1 MWKTGWPEQ
10 GSPIKWW
17 RKWGDRMGLWVFV
30 LFHCVL
36 CLIAAILIYTHLLK
50 SSPMILP
57 IVFLVPVFGF
67 ACLLFLEW
75 ESRGDQENKKEVGI
89 EKLKI
94 NDEIHRSI
102 LMEEDPARD
111 LMVPLQEAL
120 LMNDASTRRE
130 LMMDIL
136 YDDAGDYVEVLKN
149 ARMNDDTEVV
159 HYATTAMVELQ
170 KDYEMKLQKQKD
182 VFAREEDPGILEEY
196 IQTLD
201 KYVGSGLLEGNM
213 LRNRRLELCDLLE
226 RKLMQQKEEGREELS
241 LYCKKFEQDC
251 ALGEY
256 EDALLL
262 ADAAIRLRPAQEE
275 GYLMK
280 IRHGVMVKDPKQIG
294 MVIGLLEKNKVY
306 LSPSAR
312 RTVEFWKENDETEN

>member
-1 MWKTGWPEQ
+1 
-10 GSPIKWW
+10 
-17 RKWGDRMGLWVFV
+17 MGLWMFL

-36 CLIAAILIYTHLLK
+36 CLIAAILMYTHLMK
-50 SSPMILP
+50 SRPMILP

-67 ACLLFLEW
+67 SCLLFLEW
-75 ESRGDQENKKEVGI
+75 ESRGDQENKKEIGI

-94 NDEIHRSI
+94 NDDIHRSI

-136 YDDAGDYVEVLKN
+136 YDDVGEYVEVLKN

-170 KDYEMKLQKQKD
+170 KDYETKLQKQKEA
-182 VFAREEDPGILEEY
+182 FALEEDAGLLDEY
-196 IQTLD
+196 IQTLE
-201 KYVGSGLLEGNM
+201 KYVESGLLEGNM
-213 LRNRRLELCDLLE
+213 LKNRRLELCGLLE
-226 RKLMQQKEEGREELS
+226 RKLTQRKEEGHEELP
-241 LYCKKFEQDC
+241 LYDKKFEQDC

-256 EDALLL
+256 EDALRM
-262 ADAAIRLRPAQEE
+262 ADAAIRLCPQQEE

-280 IRHGVMVKDPKQIG
+280 IRHGVMTKNPEQIG
-294 MVIGLLEKNKVY
+294 TVIGLLENNKVY
-306 LSPSAR
+306 LSPAAR
-312 RTVEFWKENDETEN
+312 RTVDFWKENDETES

>member
-1 MWKTGWPEQ
+1 
-10 GSPIKWW
+10 
-17 RKWGDRMGLWVFV
+17 MGLWMFL

-36 CLIAAILIYTHLLK
+36 CLIAAILMYTHLMK
-50 SSPMILP
+50 SRPMILP

-67 ACLLFLEW
+67 SCLLFLEW
-75 ESRGDQENKKEVGI
+75 ESRGDQENKKEIGI

-94 NDEIHRSI
+94 TADIHRSI

-136 YDDAGDYVEVLKN
+136 YDDVGEYVEVLKK

-170 KDYEMKLQKQKD
+170 KDYETKLQKQKEA
-182 VFAREEDPGILEEY
+182 FALEEDAGLLDEY
-196 IQTLD
+196 IQTLE
-201 KYVGSGLLEGNM
+201 KYVESGLLEGNM
-213 LRNRRLELCDLLE
+213 LKNRRLELCGLLE
-226 RKLMQQKEEGREELS
+226 RKLTQRKEEGHEELP

-256 EDALLL
+256 EDALRM
-262 ADAAIRLRPAQEE
+262 ADAAIRLCPQQEE

-280 IRHGVMVKDPKQIG
+280 IRHGVMTKNPEQIG
-294 MVIGLLEKNKVY
+294 TVIGLLENNKVY
-306 LSPSAR
+306 LSPAAR
-312 RTVEFWKENDETEN
+312 RTVDFWKENDETES

>member
-1 MWKTGWPEQ
+1 
-10 GSPIKWW
+10 
-17 RKWGDRMGLWVFV
+17 MGLWMFV

-36 CLIAAILIYTHLLK
+36 CLIAAILMYTHLMK
-50 SSPMILP
+50 SRPMILP

-67 ACLLFLEW
+67 SCLLFLEW
-75 ESRGDQENKKEVGI
+75 ESRGDQENKKEIGI

-94 NDEIHRSI
+94 NDDIHRSI

-136 YDDAGDYVEVLKN
+136 YDDVGEYVEVLKN

-170 KDYEMKLQKQKD
+170 KDYETKLQKQKEA
-182 VFAREEDPGILEEY
+182 FALEEDAGLLDEY
-196 IQTLD
+196 IQTLE
-201 KYVGSGLLEGNM
+201 KYVESGLLEGNM
-213 LRNRRLELCDLLE
+213 LKNRRLELCGLLE
-226 RKLMQQKEEGREELS
+226 RKLTQRKEEGHEELP

-256 EDALLL
+256 EDALRM
-262 ADAAIRLRPAQEE
+262 ADAAIRLWPQQEE

-280 IRHGVMVKDPKQIG
+280 IRHGAMTKNPEQIG
-294 MVIGLLEKNKVY
+294 TVIGLLENNKVY
-306 LSPSAR
+306 LSPAAR
-312 RTVEFWKENDETEN
+312 RTVDFWKENDETES

>member
-1 MWKTGWPEQ
+1 
-10 GSPIKWW
+10 
-17 RKWGDRMGLWVFV
+17 MGLWMFL

-36 CLIAAILIYTHLLK
+36 CLIAAILMYTHLMK
-50 SSPMILP
+50 SCPMILP

-67 ACLLFLEW
+67 SCLLFLEW
-75 ESRGDQENKKEVGI
+75 ESRGDQESKKEIGI

-94 NDEIHRSI
+94 NDDIHRSI

-136 YDDAGDYVEVLKN
+136 YDDVGEYVEVLKN

-170 KDYEMKLQKQKD
+170 KDYETKLQKQKEA
-182 VFAREEDPGILEEY
+182 FALEEDAGLLDEY
-196 IQTLD
+196 IQTLE
-201 KYVGSGLLEGNM
+201 KYVESGLLEGNM
-213 LRNRRLELCDLLE
+213 LKNRRLELCGLLE
-226 RKLMQQKEEGREELS
+226 RKLTQRKEEGHEELP

-256 EDALLL
+256 EDALRM
-262 ADAAIRLRPAQEE
+262 ADAAIRLCPQQEE

-280 IRHGVMVKDPKQIG
+280 IRHGVMTKNPEQIG
-294 MVIGLLEKNKVY
+294 TVIGLLENNKVY
-306 LSPSAR
+306 LSPAAR
-312 RTVEFWKENDETEN
+312 RTVDFWKENDETES

>member
-1 MWKTGWPEQ
+1 MDVCVVPLCFVPDCCDTDVYASYEKPPHDSSDRISGSGIRFFLSSFPGMGIQ
-10 GSPIKWW
+10 GRSGK
-17 RKWGDRMGLWVFV
+17 
-30 LFHCVL
+30 
-36 CLIAAILIYTHLLK
+36 
-50 SSPMILP
+50 
-57 IVFLVPVFGF
+57 
-67 ACLLFLEW
+67 
-75 ESRGDQENKKEVGI
+75 QKEIGI

-94 NDEIHRSI
+94 NDDIHRSI

-136 YDDAGDYVEVLKN
+136 YDDVGEYVEVLKN

-170 KDYEMKLQKQKD
+170 KDYETKLQKQKEA
-182 VFAREEDPGILEEY
+182 FALEEDAGLLDEY
-196 IQTLD
+196 IQTLE
-201 KYVGSGLLEGNM
+201 KYVESGLLEGNM
-213 LRNRRLELCDLLE
+213 LKNRRLELCGLLE
-226 RKLMQQKEEGREELS
+226 RKLTQRKEEGHEELP

-256 EDALLL
+256 EDALRM
-262 ADAAIRLRPAQEE
+262 ADAAIRLWPQQEE

-280 IRHGVMVKDPKQIG
+280 IRHGVMTKNPEQIG
-294 MVIGLLEKNKVY
+294 TVIGLLENNKVY
-306 LSPSAR
+306 LSPAAR
-312 RTVEFWKENDETEN
+312 RTVDFWKENDETES

>member
-1 MWKTGWPEQ
+1 
-10 GSPIKWW
+10 
-17 RKWGDRMGLWVFV
+17 MGLWMFV

-36 CLIAAILIYTHLLK
+36 CLIAAILMYTHLMK
-50 SSPMILP
+50 SRPMILP

-67 ACLLFLEW
+67 SCLL
-75 ESRGDQENKKEVGI
+75 

-94 NDEIHRSI
+94 NDDIHRSI

-136 YDDAGDYVEVLKN
+136 YDDVGEYVEVLKN

-170 KDYEMKLQKQKD
+170 KDYETKLQKQKEA
-182 VFAREEDPGILEEY
+182 FALEEDAGLLDEY
-196 IQTLD
+196 IQTLE
-201 KYVGSGLLEGNM
+201 KYVESGLLEGNM
-213 LRNRRLELCDLLE
+213 LKNRRLELCGLLE
-226 RKLMQQKEEGREELS
+226 RKLTQRKEEGHEELP

-256 EDALLL
+256 EDALRM
-262 ADAAIRLRPAQEE
+262 ADAAIRVWPQQEE

-280 IRHGVMVKDPKQIG
+280 IRHGVMTKNPEQIG
-294 MVIGLLEKNKVY
+294 TVIGLLENNKVY
-306 LSPSAR
+306 LSPAAR
-312 RTVEFWKENDETEN
+312 RTVDFWKENDETES

>member
-1 MWKTGWPEQ
+1 
-10 GSPIKWW
+10 
-17 RKWGDRMGLWVFV
+17 MGLWMFV

-36 CLIAAILIYTHLLK
+36 CLIAAILMYTHLMK
-50 SSPMILP
+50 SRPMILP

-67 ACLLFLEW
+67 SCLLFLEW
-75 ESRGDQENKKEVGI
+75 ESRGDQENKK
-89 EKLKI
+89 
-94 NDEIHRSI
+94 EIHRSI

-136 YDDAGDYVEVLKN
+136 YDDVGEYVEVLKN

-170 KDYEMKLQKQKD
+170 KDYETKLQKQKEA
-182 VFAREEDPGILEEY
+182 FALEEDAGLLDEY
-196 IQTLD
+196 IQTLE
-201 KYVGSGLLEGNM
+201 KYVESGLLEGNM
-213 LRNRRLELCDLLE
+213 LKNRRLELCGLLE
-226 RKLMQQKEEGREELS
+226 RKLTQRKEEGHEELP

-256 EDALLL
+256 EDALRM
-262 ADAAIRLRPAQEE
+262 ADAAIRLWPQQEE

-280 IRHGVMVKDPKQIG
+280 IRHGVMTKNPEQIG
-294 MVIGLLEKNKVY
+294 TVIGLLENNKVY
-306 LSPSAR
+306 LSPAAR
-312 RTVEFWKENDETEN
+312 RTVDFWKENDETES

>member
-1 MWKTGWPEQ
+1 M
-10 GSPIKWW
+10 
-17 RKWGDRMGLWVFV
+17 

-36 CLIAAILIYTHLLK
+36 CLIAAILMYTHLMK
-50 SSPMILP
+50 SRPMILP

-67 ACLLFLEW
+67 SCLLFLEW
-75 ESRGDQENKKEVGI
+75 ESRGDQESKKEIGI

-94 NDEIHRSI
+94 NDDIHRSI

-136 YDDAGDYVEVLKN
+136 YDDVGEYVEVLKN

-170 KDYEMKLQKQKD
+170 KDYETKLQKQKEA
-182 VFAREEDPGILEEY
+182 FALEEDAGLLDEY
-196 IQTLD
+196 IQTLE
-201 KYVGSGLLEGNM
+201 KYVESGLLEGNM
-213 LRNRRLELCDLLE
+213 LKNRRLELCGLLE
-226 RKLMQQKEEGREELS
+226 RKLTQRKEEGHEELP

-256 EDALLL
+256 EDALRM
-262 ADAAIRLRPAQEE
+262 ADAAIRLCPQQEE

-280 IRHGVMVKDPKQIG
+280 IRHGVMTKNPEQIG
-294 MVIGLLEKNKVY
+294 TVIGLLENNKVY
-306 LSPSAR
+306 LSPAAR
-312 RTVEFWKENDETEN
+312 RTVDFWKENDETES

>member
-1 MWKTGWPEQ
+1 MGIQ
-10 GSPIKWW
+10 GRSGK
-17 RKWGDRMGLWVFV
+17 
-30 LFHCVL
+30 
-36 CLIAAILIYTHLLK
+36 
-50 SSPMILP
+50 
-57 IVFLVPVFGF
+57 
-67 ACLLFLEW
+67 
-75 ESRGDQENKKEVGI
+75 QKEIGI

-94 NDEIHRSI
+94 NDDIHRSI

-136 YDDAGDYVEVLKN
+136 YDDVGEYVEVLKN

-170 KDYEMKLQKQKD
+170 KDYETKLQKQKEA
-182 VFAREEDPGILEEY
+182 FALEEDAGLLDEY
-196 IQTLD
+196 IQTLE
-201 KYVGSGLLEGNM
+201 KYVESGLLEGNM
-213 LRNRRLELCDLLE
+213 LKNRRLELCGLLE
-226 RKLMQQKEEGREELS
+226 RKLTQRKEEGHEELP

-256 EDALLL
+256 EDALRM
-262 ADAAIRLRPAQEE
+262 ADAAIRLWPQQEE

-280 IRHGVMVKDPKQIG
+280 IRHGVMTKNPEQIG
-294 MVIGLLEKNKVY
+294 TVIGLLENNKVY
-306 LSPSAR
+306 LSPAAR
-312 RTVEFWKENDETEN
+312 RTVDFWKENDETES

>member
-1 MWKTGWPEQ
+1 
-10 GSPIKWW
+10 
-17 RKWGDRMGLWVFV
+17 MGLWMFV

-36 CLIAAILIYTHLLK
+36 CLIAAILMYTHLMK
-50 SSPMILP
+50 SRPMILP

-67 ACLLFLEW
+67 SCLLFLEW
-75 ESRGDQENKKEVGI
+75 ESRGDQENKKEIGI

-94 NDEIHRSI
+94 NDDIHRSI

-136 YDDAGDYVEVLKN
+136 YDDVGEYVEVLKN

-170 KDYEMKLQKQKD
+170 KDYETKLQKQKEA
-182 VFAREEDPGILEEY
+182 FALEEDAGLLDEY
-196 IQTLD
+196 IQTLE
-201 KYVGSGLLEGNM
+201 KYVESGLLEGNM
-213 LRNRRLELCDLLE
+213 LKNRRLELCGLLE
-226 RKLMQQKEEGREELS
+226 RKLTQRKEEGHEELP
-241 LYCKKFEQDC
+241 LYCTKFEQDC

-256 EDALLL
+256 EDALRM
-262 ADAAIRLRPAQEE
+262 ADAAIRLWPQQEE

-280 IRHGVMVKDPKQIG
+280 IRHGVMTKNPEQIG
-294 MVIGLLEKNKVY
+294 TVIGLLENNKVY
-306 LSPSAR
+306 LSPAAR
-312 RTVEFWKENDETEN
+312 RTVDFWKENDETES